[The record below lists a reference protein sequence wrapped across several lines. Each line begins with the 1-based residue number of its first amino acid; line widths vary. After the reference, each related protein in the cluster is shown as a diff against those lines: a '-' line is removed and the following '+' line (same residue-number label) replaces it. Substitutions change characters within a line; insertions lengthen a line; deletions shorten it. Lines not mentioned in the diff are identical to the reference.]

1 MSDPNGPE
9 SFKLI
14 MILPLLLGLLSP
26 APLAL
31 HAAPA
36 VHSVLVQD
44 DEFPDKRADVK
55 EWLSTLKGLIGK
67 RGDEDPAA
75 IVLIEKLTGEFQ
87 ESGEKDRAA
96 IAKGVAASLSQRRK
110 ELSKDVPDNGLKL
123 AAAKALGS
131 MGPESTSA
139 LSKWVDDK
147 KVRDNIELQRQLVL
161 SLGLTKD
168 KGATKTLVDLLKY
181 RNPTIIAAA
190 AEALS
195 QFQELELKARKKIFE
210 ELLKTLQS
218 AKGKVDADPTD
229 NIARAEWNIVSAP
242 LMTSLTVLSGHK
254 EAKRPEEWTRFW
266 NKNKNKKSW
275 GDE

>member
-1 MSDPNGPE
+1 
-9 SFKLI
+9 

-36 VHSVLVQD
+36 VHSVFVQD

-75 IVLIEKLTGEFQ
+75 IVLIEKLTGEFK
-87 ESGEKDRAA
+87 ESGEKDRVA

-110 ELSKDVPDNGLKL
+110 ELSKGVPDNGLKL

-195 QFQELELKARKKIFE
+195 QFQEFELKARKKLFE

>member
-1 MSDPNGPE
+1 
-9 SFKLI
+9 

-75 IVLIEKLTGEFQ
+75 IALIEKLAGEFQ
-87 ESGEKDRAA
+87 ESGKKDRAA

-168 KGATKTLVDLLKY
+168 EDATKTLVDLLKY

-275 GDE
+275 GEE